1 MSGTSSST
9 ESNNLK
15 SIIVAILIAV
25 VSTTFGVF
33 ISEYFDREKVSI
45 AHIGIKPKE
54 VTISASTEFKR
65 HATNVDE
72 YGIYPLSIRRDA
84 KEQYSVEHIK
94 SMLENVSREKLA
106 LNDSLAVLKKDLN
119 AINGMKNTNP
129 DLALFYKIASKY
141 LDSFDSE
148 NKLDM
153 ISAKIEVKIG
163 QNEDRLKKISD
174 AIKVIVNESL
184 RSNREQEF
192 QINVIIL
199 NSGKT
204 QALVRNSGYL
214 KFGEDVVYLKQS
226 PISESVFLPDLNF
239 LSNSDFVVV
248 KEKEFNS
255 INLVVDKYN
264 NRQRM
269 LDLVKREYLNGS
281 RNAQLVLKDSKNEE
295 IYSEMFIFRN
305 DLEEDRKI
313 TLREYLESHYRE
325 YIDNTYIVSN

>member
-1 MSGTSSST
+1 MS

-15 SIIVAILIAV
+15 SITVAILIAI
-25 VSTTFGVF
+25 VSTTFGFF
-33 ISEYFDREKVSI
+33 ISDYLDREKVSI

-54 VTISASTEFKR
+54 VTISASAEFKK

-72 YGIYPLSIRRDA
+72 YGLYPLIFRKGA

-94 SMLENVSREKLA
+94 SMLENVSREKIA
-106 LNDSLAVLKKDLN
+106 LNESLVTFREDLEVIN
-119 AINGMKNTNP
+119 AMKNTNP

-141 LDSFDSE
+141 LESFDSE
-148 NKLDM
+148 DKLDM
-153 ISAKIEVKIG
+153 ISAKIEIKIG
-163 QNEDRLKKISD
+163 QSEERLKKIND
-174 AIKVIVNESL
+174 AIKVIVNEAL

-192 QINVIIL
+192 QISVIIL
-199 NSGKT
+199 NAGKT

-214 KFGEDVVYLKQS
+214 KFGEDVIYLKQAS
-226 PISESVFLPDLNF
+226 SVSDSIFLPDQNL
-239 LSNSDFVVV
+239 LSNTDFVVV

-255 INLVVDKYN
+255 INLIVDKYN

-295 IYSEMFIFRN
+295 IYSETFIFRN
-305 DLEEDRKI
+305 DLEENRKI